1 MPAFDT
7 LDSDLDEI
15 ALRCAGDDAGVRRV
29 AMLELADIT
38 DEGVVPLLI
47 AGLADTD
54 ALVREAAAKALDEHT
69 GDGVVAALVTA
80 LEDPVAA
87 E

>member
-15 ALRCAGDDAGVRRV
+15 ALRCAADDAGVRRV

-38 DEGVVPLLI
+38 DEQAVPLLI
-47 AGLADTD
+47 AGLRDSD
-54 ALVREAAAKALDEHT
+54 ELVREAAAKALDDGAEHAST
-69 GDGVVAALVTA
+69 
-80 LEDPVAA
+80 
-87 E
+87 